1 MFGVLIVDD
10 EVLSRMELRN
20 MLDWEKEDFH
30 LIGEA
35 TNGKEG
41 LEIILRDRPDIVIT
55 DIKMPVMDGLQMI
68 EQARCQY
75 DGAHYI
81 ALSSYEEFSL
91 LKTAMKC
98 GVIDYLLKLE
108 LTSDVL
114 LKTLKSTKDALL
126 RDRAEA
132 RNREISP
139 VSTAAC
145 TLRRV
150 LTSQIIDE
158 DISGILTQANPAIDP
173 SRLSCIAVRFS
184 LPKKNATFGDHDR
197 RIMELSAHSII
208 NDITKQYGAGVSF
221 LADTGMCL
229 FVYTP
234 PTDRIDMTEKM
245 SEVIIN
251 MLRQYLNMAS
261 AVGITESICE
271 VGDLITVMNEAICA
285 TEEVFFQGYGKVI
298 YYGESSATGLFD
310 IEWSE
315 PLLRALE
322 LRQGEELREVFAVIL
337 GLLSEPEKPTKSE
350 AVGLCLSVVSL
361 ITSAL
366 KGTFESKDF
375 FSGNLYETISEIETL
390 TELREWLRLFQEKVL
405 KLIDSLQERS
415 ADDYIV
421 IEAKRYIAENCRRH
435 ISLSSVADYLS
446 ISPGYLSSLFKRKTN
461 VGFIEYVTNMKIA
474 ECKRL
479 LKSGKYM
486 IYEVAELVGYEDVSY
501 FIKTFR
507 KITGLTPKEYIAKH
521 A

>member
-20 MLDWEKEDFH
+20 MLDWEKEGFH

-35 TNGKEG
+35 ENGKEG
-41 LEIILRDRPDIVIT
+41 LDIILREKPDIVIT

-68 EQARCQY
+68 KQARGQY

-91 LKTAMKC
+91 LKTAMKQ

-108 LTSDVL
+108 LTPDVL
-114 LKTLKSTKDALL
+114 LKTLESTKDALL

-132 RNREISP
+132 QNREISP

-158 DISGILTQANPAIDP
+158 EVAGILSQANPAIDP

-184 LPKKNATFGDHDR
+184 LPKKNSDFGDHDR
-197 RIMELSAHSII
+197 RIMEMSAHSII
-208 NDITKQYGAGVSF
+208 NDITKQYGTGVSF
-221 LADTGMCL
+221 LADIGRCL

-234 PTDRIDMTEKM
+234 RTDSTDMTLKM

-251 MLRQYLNMAS
+251 MLRQYLNMPS
-261 AVGITESICE
+261 VVGISQSMREARDI
-271 VGDLITVMNEAICA
+271 LTVMNEAICA

-298 YYGESSATGLFD
+298 FYGESSATGLFD

-315 PLLRALE
+315 PLLRAIE
-322 LRQGEELREVFAVIL
+322 LRQSDELREVFSDIL
-337 GLLSEPEKPTKSE
+337 GLLSEPEKPTKAE
-350 AVGLCLSVVSL
+350 AVGLCFSFVSL
-361 ITSAL
+361 ILSTL
-366 KGTFESKDF
+366 KNSFECKDF
-375 FSGNLYETISEIETL
+375 FPENLYEIIGEIETL
-390 TELREWLRLFQEKVL
+390 VELREWMRLFQLKVL
-405 KLIDSLQERS
+405 EVFDSLHERTG
-415 ADDYIV
+415 DDYIV
-421 IEAKRYIAENCRRH
+421 IEAKRYIAENCRRP
-435 ISLSSVADYLS
+435 INLSTVANHLS

-461 VGFIEYVTNMKIA
+461 VGFVEYVTNMKIA
-474 ECKRL
+474 ECKSL
-479 LKSGKYM
+479 LRCGKYM
-486 IYEVAELVGYEDVSY
+486 IYEVAELVGYEDASY
-501 FIKTFR
+501 FVKTFR
-507 KITGLTPKEYIAKH
+507 KITGLTPKEYVAKH